1 MEERETRNLSVG
13 ISRLPL
19 GRPRKEGARKLEI
32 KRISV
37 ESSDRRHREAMTL
50 SSLRALV
57 VLLATR
63 SRPPV

>member
-32 KRISV
+32 KTISV
-37 ESSDRRHREAMTL
+37 ESSDRKHREQ
-50 SSLRALV
+50 RN
-57 VLLATR
+57 VLNDRIGVQLAK
-63 SRPPV
+63 SRLCLQ